1 MGNKTV
7 SFDDFPIAI
16 YMMSWSPQVSG
27 SQREEQ
33 RSRPP
38 PWKQQESHQ
47 DKRPRE
53 RECPSYIFGVKV
65 FFYKLGLVIW
75 NMSPILLYMYTQ
87 CNESILFEDPLHLT
101 PRAAISWMSSMEPWG
116 NWGAEPTSI
125 TVFELSIRIVER
137 VFYWFWNSVNI
148 RLFRW
153 RQLLCDWAATW
164 SSFASCPPWLAW
176 SPRRP
181 ARAWILSSR
190 WCTCSALDPLIWLII
205 PM

>member
-75 NMSPILLYMYTQ
+75 NMSPIFLYTPNAMNQYFLRIHYTWLQGRQYLECHPWSRGETGARSQRALQCSSWVSGLLRGYF
-87 CNESILFEDPLHLT
+87 IGFK
-101 PRAAISWMSSMEPWG
+101 I
-116 NWGAEPTSI
+116 
-125 TVFELSIRIVER
+125 
-137 VFYWFWNSVNI
+137 
-148 RLFRW
+148 
-153 RQLLCDWAATW
+153 
-164 SSFASCPPWLAW
+164 AS
-176 SPRRP
+176 
-181 ARAWILSSR
+181 
-190 WCTCSALDPLIWLII
+190 T
-205 PM
+205 